1 MTVSTHPNAG
11 GSADAAPATIAPLRN
26 AATLVVMRD
35 APQGLEVLLLRRAE
49 RGDHSSGAWV
59 FPGGVLA
66 AADRG
71 GHGHCHG
78 LDDAAASNDMG
89 LSEGGL
95 DYYVAAIRECF
106 EESGLLLACERDGSL
121 VRLEGERGE
130 AILAWRQRLHRGET
144 TLAGLCEH
152 FGLRLA
158 TRHLAYYARWVTPA
172 IRVKRWD
179 TRFFFAIAPQA
190 QESAHDAVELVEQLW
205 LPPAEAVARSDSLKL
220 LGPTRVTLETLARF
234 SRAQEVL
241 DHARAPRTVALPAPR
256 IADGPQGMMPV
267 AADHPAWAEVGR
279 LDPPGH
285 GSARYA
291 IEPGLAVRLSA
302 RVIRVTAPNP
312 GMMTGPGTNTY
323 LVGGGPANR
332 WAVIDP
338 GPSLGVHLEAV
349 MAAAPGPISQILVTH
364 THPDHSPG
372 AVELAARTGAPV
384 LGRIADHAG
393 NQDPTF
399 SPARQPVHGERLSID
414 EGVSLR
420 VLHTPGHAS
429 NHLCFLLEEE
439 ATLFTGDH
447 LMGASTVVIGPPDGD
462 MSAYLASLR
471 ALVPLALDWLAPGH
485 GFLMA
490 EPRRVIEGVI
500 RHRLAREAKVMQA
513 LTELGPATAADL
525 LARVYDDVRPALHP
539 VALRS
544 LTAHLIKLRRDGRA
558 ALEGEDWRALDA
570 A

>member
-1 MTVSTHPNAG
+1 MARPVIGRGSARALPAPAG
-11 GSADAAPATIAPLRN
+11 GEAHLG
-26 AATLVVMRD
+26 
-35 APQGLEVLLLRRAE
+35 QGEDIV
-49 RGDHSSGAWV
+49 
-59 FPGGVLA
+59 
-66 AADRG
+66 
-71 GHGHCHG
+71 
-78 LDDAAASNDMG
+78 
-89 LSEGGL
+89 
-95 DYYVAAIRECF
+95 
-106 EESGLLLACERDGSL
+106 
-121 VRLEGERGE
+121 
-130 AILAWRQRLHRGET
+130 
-144 TLAGLCEH
+144 
-152 FGLRLA
+152 
-158 TRHLAYYARWVTPA
+158 
-172 IRVKRWD
+172 
-179 TRFFFAIAPQA
+179 
-190 QESAHDAVELVEQLW
+190 
-205 LPPAEAVARSDSLKL
+205 
-220 LGPTRVTLETLARF
+220 

-291 IEPGLAVRLSA
+291 IEPGLAVHLSA

-312 GMMTGPGTNTY
+312 GMMTGPGTNTF

-462 MSAYLASLR
+462 MSAYMASLQKLYDR
-471 ALVPLALDWLAPGH
+471 DDRVFYPVFAVLVSLSLPILGVYLVFATLIAPVD
-485 GFLMA
+485 
-490 EPRRVIEGVI
+490 P
-500 RHRLAREAKVMQA
+500 ARESM
-513 LTELGPATAADL
+513 
-525 LARVYDDVRPALHP
+525 
-539 VALRS
+539 
-544 LTAHLIKLRRDGRA
+544 
-558 ALEGEDWRALDA
+558 
-570 A
+570 